1 MDSRE
6 LIKAGKLSDAR
17 KQLVEEVKSSPAD
30 MGRRTMLFQA
40 HSFCGEWEK
49 AERQLDVIGAQD
61 ESREI
66 GVGAYKSLIHAEKE
80 RIEVFRDGRR
90 PSFMPEAP
98 PYIEKYYAACRELA
112 DKKIEGAKELFNQ
125 IFDQVPVISGTVNG
139 KSFTGFNDTSIY
151 SLLFLEAIAHER
163 YVCVPFESIR
173 ELIIQPPMTLFDL
186 IWISANI
193 TTWEGLTLNCF
204 LPVLYF
210 DSFKHGDDRVKLG
223 RMTDWTPLGG
233 PFSRGVGQ
241 RVFQVG
247 EEDVPLLEIRE
258 VIFKTPESIKDV

>member
-40 HSFCGEWEK
+40 HSLLGEWDR
-49 AERQLDVIGAQD
+49 AERQLDVIAAQD
-61 ESREI
+61 PDRDT
-66 GVGAYKSLIHAEKE
+66 GVQVYKNLLSAEKE
-80 RIEVFRDGRR
+80 RLEAYNNDRR
-90 PSFMPEAP
+90 PSFMPEPP
-98 PYIEKYYAACRELA
+98 PYLEMYYAARNKLVENR
-112 DKKIEGAKELFNQ
+112 IEEAKELFDKIDAQ
-125 IFDQVPVISGTVNG
+125 IPDISGTVNG
-139 KSFTGFNDTSIY
+139 KNFAGFRDTDIFVS
-151 SLLFLEAIAHER
+151 LFLEAIVHER
-163 YVCVPFESIR
+163 YILIPFEKIR
-173 ELIIQPPMTLFDL
+173 ELSISRPKTFSDL

-241 RVFQVG
+241 RVFHVG
-247 EEDVPLLEIRE
+247 EEDVPILEIRE
-258 VIFKTPESIKDV
+258 VIFKAPESIKDV